1 MKEKVLKPSSSSN
14 IITSNLM
21 HSLSRFNLD
30 KSSATTIR
38 TKREITNCPDYPSW
52 VHDRL
57 HLSWDFYP
65 NPEKLEPDVDASKM
79 SISAQEEQ
87 LVDDLLNCMIGIEGT
102 FIKTPTLL
110 DKHSE
115 RTFHVDRSLDPAMR
129 ELTKRIIPVCSN
141 YSLIRRFVEGLLII
155 L

>member
-87 LVDDLLNCMIGIEGT
+87 LVDDLLNCMIV
-102 FIKTPTLL
+102 
-110 DKHSE
+110 
-115 RTFHVDRSLDPAMR
+115 R
-129 ELTKRIIPVCSN
+129 
-141 YSLIRRFVEGLLII
+141 
-155 L
+155 